1 MKQELVQVDRLT
13 IGYRSRQG
21 QMVDVLRN
29 VSLVMS
35 KGETL
40 GLVGESG
47 CGKST
52 LGLAL
57 LGFLRPG
64 GRLRA
69 GTVCFDGVDLFGLT
83 SEELEQ
89 FRGKRVALIP
99 QNAGQSLTPTI
110 RVGAQIAEPLML
122 HLGYDQAAAR
132 DRVVELLRLVH
143 LPQPAAMAERYPH
156 ELSGGQLQRVIIA
169 MALAG
174 VPELLILDEPT
185 TGLDVTTQAHILAL
199 LREIREQT
207 GTAMLYISH
216 DLGLIARVSDRVA
229 VMYAGEIVEDG
240 LATEVFGQPTHPYAR
255 GLLASIPRLT
265 ESSLP
270 QSMPGRPPAPGEHEV
285 GCAFAPR
292 CPLAGEACTTVDPT
306 FKMTNH
312 DGKTPHLVRC
322 HHWKRVVAAKV
333 SGQVQDSR
341 ARAKHIVEAEPLI
354 ELSEVDITYAKRG
367 FGAYL
372 RRLRGEP
379 EPPRT
384 VSDITLTI
392 HRGETLALVGESGSG
407 KSTIAR
413 TIAGLLPPCAG
424 RLGFEEHDLTRVV
437 ERRPADLRR
446 RIQLIF
452 QNPDASLNPR
462 HTVRQIL
469 DMPLCLY
476 FDLSREQRFEQS
488 VSSLERVRLSSPY
501 IHRFPGQMSGGEKQR
516 VAIARAFAAEPDM
529 VLCDEVTS
537 SLDVSVQ
544 AAVLHLLADLQ
555 AERGVAYL
563 FISHDLAVVHAIA
576 DQVAVLY
583 QGQLCEVGP
592 VEQIY
597 APPYHPYTETLL
609 AAVPEPVPGA
619 RARLLAKDV
628 QEAEPPAR
636 GCSFQRRCPRRIGS
650 ICDEETPAWQVVV
663 EGHTIRCHIP
673 LEELRASQVDLIVS
687 STSMRMTCAI
697 QGTPIA

>member
-21 QMVDVLRN
+21 QMVDILRN
-29 VSLVMS
+29 VSLDMS
-35 KGETL
+35 KGEAL

-69 GTVCFDGVDLFGLT
+69 GTVCFDGVDLFSLT

-122 HLGYDQAAAR
+122 HLGYGQAAAR
-132 DRVVELLRLVH
+132 DRVVELLRQMH
-143 LPQPAAMAERYPH
+143 LPQSAAMAERYPH
-156 ELSGGQLQRVIIA
+156 ELSGGQLQRVVIA

-207 GTAMLYISH
+207 GTAMLYIRH
-216 DLGLIARVSDRVA
+216 DLGVIARVSERVA

-240 LATEVFGQPTHPYAR
+240 PATKVFGQPTHPYAR
-255 GLLASIPRLT
+255 GLLASIPRVS

-270 QSMPGRPPAPGEHEV
+270 QSMPGRPPAPGEHVV

-292 CPLAGEACTTVDPT
+292 CTFASEICTTVDPT
-306 FKMTNH
+306 FEMTKYDG
-312 DGKTPHLVRC
+312 DGKIPHLVRC
-322 HHWKRVVAAKV
+322 HHWKRVAAAKV
-333 SGQVQDSR
+333 PRQVQDLR

-354 ELSEVDITYAKRG
+354 ELREVDITYAKRG

-372 RRLRGEP
+372 QRLRGKP

-392 HRGETLALVGESGSG
+392 HRGETLALVGESGCG

-424 RLGFEEHDLTRVV
+424 RLTGRFNSGEYDLTRVV
-437 ERRPADLRR
+437 EQRPGGLQR

-462 HTVRQIL
+462 HAVRQIL

-488 VSSLERVRLSSPY
+488 VSSLERVRLSAPY

-544 AAVLHLLADLQ
+544 AAVLNLLAGLQ
-555 AERGVAYL
+555 ADRGVAYL
-563 FISHDLAVVHAIA
+563 FISHDLAVVRAIA
-576 DQVAVLY
+576 DRVAVLY
-583 QGQLCEVGP
+583 QGRLCEVGP

-609 AAVPEPVPGA
+609 AAVPEPIPGA

-628 QEAEPPAR
+628 QEADPPAR
-636 GCSFQRRCPRRIGS
+636 GCPFQRRCPRRIGS
-650 ICDEETPAWQVVV
+650 ICDEERPPWQVAA
-663 EGHTIRCHIP
+663 EGHIICCHIP
-673 LEELRASQVDLIVS
+673 LEELQESHDLFLQ
-687 STSMRMTCAI
+687 TRDEE
-697 QGTPIA
+697 

>member
-83 SEELEQ
+83 SEGLEQ

-122 HLGYDQAAAR
+122 HLGYGQAAAR
-132 DRVVELLRLVH
+132 ERVVELLCLVH
-143 LPQPAAMAERYPH
+143 MSQPAAMADRYPH
-156 ELSGGQLQRVIIA
+156 ELSGGQLQRVVVA

-185 TGLDVTTQAHILAL
+185 TGLDVTTQAHILASF
-199 LREIREQT
+199 REIREQT

-216 DLGLIARVSDRVA
+216 DLGVIARVSDRVA

-240 LATEVFGQPTHPYAR
+240 LATRVFGQPTHPYAR
-255 GLLASIPRLT
+255 GLLASIPRVSK
-265 ESSLP
+265 SSLP

-292 CPLAGEACTTVDPT
+292 CPFGDETCTTVDPT
-306 FKMTNH
+306 FETTKH

-322 HHWKRVVAAKV
+322 HHWKRVAAAEV
-333 SGQVQDSR
+333 SRQVQDLR

-354 ELSEVDITYAKRG
+354 ELSKVDITYAKQG
-367 FGAYL
+367 LGAYL
-372 RRLRGEP
+372 QRLRGKP

-384 VSDITLTI
+384 VSDVTLTL

-424 RLGFEEHDLTRVV
+424 QIDSGEYDLTRVV
-437 ERRPADLRR
+437 ERRPGDLQR
-446 RIQLIF
+446 RIRLVF

-469 DMPLCLY
+469 DMPLCLC

-488 VSSLERVRLSSPY
+488 VSSLERVRLSAPY
-501 IHRFPGQMSGGEKQR
+501 IYRFPGQMSGGEKQR
-516 VAIARAFAAEPDM
+516 VAIARAFAAEPDV

-544 AAVLHLLADLQ
+544 AAVLNLLADLQ
-555 AERGVAYL
+555 ADRGVAYL
-563 FISHDLAVVHAIA
+563 FISHDMAVVRAIA
-576 DQVAVLY
+576 DRVAVLY
-583 QGQLCEVGP
+583 QGRLCEVGP

-597 APPYHPYTETLL
+597 VPPYHPYTETLL
-609 AAVPEPVPGA
+609 AAVPEHIPGA

-636 GCSFQRRCPRRIGS
+636 GCPFQRRCPRRIGS
-650 ICDEETPAWQVVV
+650 ICDEERPPGQVVA
-663 EGHTIRCHIP
+663 EGHTICCHIP
-673 LEELRASQVDLIVS
+673 LEELLASQDDVI
-687 STSMRMTCAI
+687 T
-697 QGTPIA
+697 G

>member
-69 GTVCFDGVDLFGLT
+69 GTAFFDGVDLFGLT
-83 SEELEQ
+83 SEGLEQ

-122 HLGYDQAAAR
+122 HLGYGQAAAR
-132 DRVVELLRLVH
+132 ERVVELLCLVH
-143 LPQPAAMAERYPH
+143 MSQPAAMADRYPH
-156 ELSGGQLQRVIIA
+156 ELSGGQLQRVVVA

-185 TGLDVTTQAHILAL
+185 TGLDVTTQAHILASF
-199 LREIREQT
+199 REIREQT

-216 DLGLIARVSDRVA
+216 DLGVIARVSDRVA

-240 LATEVFGQPTHPYAR
+240 LATRVFGQPTHPYAR
-255 GLLASIPRLT
+255 GLLASIPRVSK
-265 ESSLP
+265 SSLP

-292 CPLAGEACTTVDPT
+292 CPFADETCTTVDPT
-306 FKMTNH
+306 FEKTKH

-322 HHWKRVVAAKV
+322 HHWKRVAAAEV
-333 SGQVQDSR
+333 SRQVQDLR

-354 ELSEVDITYAKRG
+354 ELSKVDITYAKQG
-367 FGAYL
+367 LGAYL
-372 RRLRGEP
+372 QRWRGKP

-384 VSDITLTI
+384 VSDVTLTL

-424 RLGFEEHDLTRVV
+424 QIDSGEYDLTRVV
-437 ERRPADLRR
+437 EQRPGDLQRMIR
-446 RIQLIF
+446 LVF

-469 DMPLCLY
+469 DMPLCLC
-476 FDLSREQRFEQS
+476 FDLSRGQRFEQS
-488 VSSLERVRLSSPY
+488 VSSLERVRLSAPY
-501 IHRFPGQMSGGEKQR
+501 IYRFPGQMSGGEKQR
-516 VAIARAFAAEPDM
+516 VAIARAFAAEPDV

-544 AAVLHLLADLQ
+544 AAVLNLLADLQ

-563 FISHDLAVVHAIA
+563 FISHDMAVVRAIA
-576 DQVAVLY
+576 DRVAVLY
-583 QGQLCEVGP
+583 QGRLCEVGP

-597 APPYHPYTETLL
+597 VPPYHPYTETLL

-636 GCSFQRRCPRRIGS
+636 GCPFQRRCPRRIGP
-650 ICDEETPAWQVVV
+650 ICDEERPPWQVVA
-663 EGHTIRCHIP
+663 EGHTICCHIP
-673 LEELRASQVDLIVS
+673 LEELLASQDDVIRG
-687 STSMRMTCAI
+687 STPS
-697 QGTPIA
+697 